1 MDNFNT
7 MCQEQQL
14 LGDNSPRISLVS
26 ALSAKALTNILFQTS
41 CSGMFVY
48 RRALEDIVSLSPG
61 QRAYLF
67 SA

>member
-7 MCQEQQL
+7 MCQVQQL

-26 ALSAKALTNILFQTS
+26 ALSAKALTSILFQTS

-48 RRALEDIVSLSPG
+48 HTALEDTVSLSPG
-61 QRAYLF
+61 QRADLF
-67 SA
+67 SD